1 MPDRVSQVLTQ
12 PGTGGKATPV
22 SINQEAAV
30 HNWAAELAVQIDLA
44 QARLAQFPGQ
54 ALEIAE
60 QTYRKASELDLHPL
74 QVRAS
79 FILGKALQRLGRVA
93 DAVELVSNN
102 WSLLDQQ
109 AEAPLWLEGCRLLA
123 SLAREKGDFDLATRC
138 IEQAL
143 AFARKSGQ
151 NRLEADLLNQQA
163 GILNAKAEPL
173 KALAALTAA
182 LEIVSKAGEP
192 AAEAG
197 FLNNL
202 GVLLTETGDYSGA
215 LDRFL
220 AAYQIYQQPG
230 QSQRNRA
237 INLACIGNLYTELE
251 DFSYANQYFDHAL
264 QIARQ
269 TEEHAV
275 EIQVLEL
282 KAKAKLIENRPREA
296 QNLYHYVLQLCR
308 QNGLEATQAQAL
320 EGLARTY
327 HALGEFDQAAK
338 LRQRALEMARAHGW
352 RQTELTSLVGLGQ
365 DHLALQHGDFALEWA
380 TKALNLAQQAD
391 RKKTLYEVHR
401 LLAQIYKQKGDFNQA
416 IEHLEEYHRLEREVF
431 KAENERKRQILS
443 ARLELERVRSEAENL
458 RLKNDLERQAREQA
472 EAEVVRRTAELEK
485 ARQEM
490 VSRLALAAEY
500 RDDITGEHTYRVGRN
515 AALIARE
522 MEWKPE
528 EIELLRLAARLHD
541 VGKIG
546 IPDSILLKP
555 GKLTLEETQ
564 QMKLHTQ
571 IGARILS
578 GGQSRLLHMAEEIA
592 LSHHER
598 WDGGG
603 YPNCIFG
610 ELIPLSARI
619 VAVADVLDALTH
631 DRPYKQAWTVRE
643 ALEEIHN
650 MSGSAFD
657 PAVVEA
663 CMKVFGEARG
673 DIEAH
678 MQRLDEELSEMLR
691 LEKLRFAF

>member
-1 MPDRVSQVLTQ
+1 MPARVSQIST
-12 PGTGGKATPV
+12 TEASGGKLTPV
-22 SINQEAAV
+22 ASNPEVSV
-30 HNWAAELAVQIDLA
+30 HDWVGELGIQVDLA
-44 QARLAQFPGQ
+44 QARLAHFPGQ
-54 ALEIAE
+54 ALELAE
-60 QTYRKASELDLHPL
+60 QAHARAEEQGLTGM
-74 QVRAS
+74 QVRAGY
-79 FILGKALQRLGRVA
+79 IWAKALQRLGRVA
-93 DAVELVSNN
+93 EAVEITASSWHEVSQG
-102 WSLLDQQ
+102 D
-109 AEAPLWLEGCRLLA
+109 EPKLWLEGCRLLA
-123 SLAREKGDFDLATRC
+123 MLAREKGDFALATSC

-143 AFARKSGQ
+143 RFARAEGQ
-151 NRLEADLLNQQA
+151 TRLEADLLNQQA

-173 KALAALTAA
+173 KALAALNTA
-182 LEIVSKAGEP
+182 LEIVTQTGEV
-192 AAEAG
+192 AAQAS
-197 FLNNL
+197 FLSNI

-230 QSQRNRA
+230 QNQRNRA
-237 INLACIGNLYTELE
+237 VNLACIGNLYAELE
-251 DFSYANQYFDHAL
+251 DFTYANQYFDHAL

-282 KAKAKLIENRPREA
+282 KAKAKLIEGRPREA
-296 QNLYHYVLQLCR
+296 QNLYGYVLQLCR
-308 QNGLEATQAQAL
+308 QNGLEATQAQAM
-320 EGLARTY
+320 EGLARTH

-338 LRQRALEMARAHGW
+338 IRQKALEMARAHGW
-352 RQTELTSLVGLGQ
+352 RQTELTSLLGLGQ
-365 DHLALQHGDFALEWA
+365 DHLALQDKDFALQWA
-380 TKALNLAQQAD
+380 TKALELAQQAD
-391 RKKTLYEVHR
+391 RKKTLFEVHR
-401 LLAQIYKQKGDFNQA
+401 LLSQIYKQKGDLA
-416 IEHLEEYHRLEREVF
+416 RSIEHLEEYHRLEREVF
-431 KAENERKRQILS
+431 KAESERQRQILS
-443 ARLELERVRSEAENL
+443 ARLDLERVRSEAETL
-458 RLKNDLERQAREQA
+458 KLKNDIERQARERA
-472 EAEVVRRTAELEK
+472 EAEVERRTTELEK

-522 MEWKPE
+522 LGWKPE

-555 GKLTLEETQ
+555 GKLSPEETQ

-578 GGQSRLLHMAEEIA
+578 GGQSRLLMMAEEIA
-592 LSHHER
+592 LNHHER

-603 YPNCIFG
+603 YPNFIFKDH
-610 ELIPLSARI
+610 IPLSARI

-631 DRPYKQAWTVRE
+631 DRPYKVAWTVRE
-643 ALEEIHN
+643 ALEEIYS
-650 MSGSAFD
+650 MSGTAFD

-663 CMKVFGEARG
+663 CLRVFGEARG
-673 DIEAH
+673 DMEAH

-691 LEKLRFAF
+691 LEKSRFA